1 MVPRVTGTLRT
12 QQMTYLVVL
21 PLWPMGRSQWLL
33 PRMSNFLPTASLSV
47 FPLYILSDGMHKGGT
62 TLPGAS
68 METQAE
74 SGSLPYRDLSTPTCQ
89 YSGTGWGVSLFLSL
103 CNPCLICKMV
113 SATFPEAEEK
123 TPRTW
128 LMSLQVK
135 SSVGPMSPRAAANKW
150 GHQPMKEECCPRSHM
165 LASLGL

>member
-1 MVPRVTGTLRT
+1 MGLAFRAITPQRTVDMVPRVTGTLRT

-21 PLWPMGRSQWLL
+21 PLWPMRRSQWLL

-89 YSGTGWGVSLFLSL
+89 YSGTGWGLSLFLSL
-103 CNPCLICKMV
+103 AIL
-113 SATFPEAEEK
+113 F
-123 TPRTW
+123 
-128 LMSLQVK
+128 
-135 SSVGPMSPRAAANKW
+135 SSVKWAVQPSLKLRRRHRA
-150 GHQPMKEECCPRSHM
+150 RD
-165 LASLGL
+165 